1 VENLPSNWGTLG
13 LWVLELFA
21 MYTTR
26 RTDRQTD
33 GRTKATLIAPLS
45 AFQLRSVRRSLT
57 TEATRAL
64 VQAFISCRLDYCNSV
79 MAGVPDVYLQRL
91 QSLQNAAAR
100 LVSGACRHDHITPVL
115 VSLHWLP
122 VRQRISYKTAVLVW
136 KCLHDAAPR
145 YLADLCVLAHSVRGR
160 QQLRSTASGTLL
172 VPRARTATGQRNGP
186 RTWNSLPA
194 DLRTLDMTVLFQASS
209 QDTPVSAVVYA
220 AADWWLSTVRPV
232 PL

>member
-1 VENLPSNWGTLG
+1 MGPVTLIFDLFDLETDTRVVSKVENLPSNWGTLG

-79 MAGVPDVYLQRL
+79 LAGVPDVL
-91 QSLQNAAAR
+91 
-100 LVSGACRHDHITPVL
+100 
-115 VSLHWLP
+115 
-122 VRQRISYKTAVLVW
+122 
-136 KCLHDAAPR
+136 
-145 YLADLCVLAHSVRGR
+145 
-160 QQLRSTASGTLL
+160 
-172 VPRARTATGQRNGP
+172 
-186 RTWNSLPA
+186 
-194 DLRTLDMTVLFQASS
+194 SS
-209 QDTPVSAVVYA
+209 ATPVSAECGSPFG
-220 AADWWLSTVRPV
+220 LRGSSSRPHHAGCC
-232 PL
+232 